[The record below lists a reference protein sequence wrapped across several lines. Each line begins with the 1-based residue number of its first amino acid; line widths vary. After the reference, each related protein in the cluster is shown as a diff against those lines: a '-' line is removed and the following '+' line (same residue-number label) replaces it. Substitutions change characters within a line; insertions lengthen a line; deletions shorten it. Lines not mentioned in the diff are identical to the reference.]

1 MEIWLGFMFGF
12 LGSPHCIGM
21 CGPIALALPS
31 GGYKIGFAWM
41 GRILLYNLGRAL
53 TYAAMGGGLGLI
65 GSSVAGFGFQNEI
78 SIGVGVF
85 MVLMALVPTK
95 LSRII
100 FSNQAVNTFPDRIK
114 RRFNSLMT
122 QHGYFSLLSIGLI
135 NGLLP
140 CGFVYM
146 ALAGSLALADWFNG
160 MMYMFL
166 FGLGTTP
173 ALFAV
178 SFFGQMVSVNVRQKL
193 TRLAP
198 IAIGGLGIIF
208 ILRGMELGI
217 PYLSPKA
224 PVEIHQTIHTCH

>member
-41 GRILLYNLGRAL
+41 GRILLYNIGRAI
-53 TYAAMGGGLGLI
+53 TYAAMGAGLGLI
-65 GSSVAGFGFQNEI
+65 GSSVAGFGFQNEV

-85 MVLMALVPTK
+85 MVLMALIPTK

-122 QHGYFSLLSIGLI
+122 RHGYFSLLSIGLI

-146 ALAGSLALADWFNG
+146 ALAGSIALADWFNG

-178 SFFGQMVSVNVRQKL
+178 SFFGHMVSANVRQKL

-198 IAIGGLGIIF
+198 VAIGGLGIIF

-224 PVEIHQTIHTCH
+224 PVEMNQKGSSCH

>member
-1 MEIWLGFMFGF
+1 MEIWLGLMFGF
-12 LGSPHCIGM
+12 FGSPHCIGM
-21 CGPIALALPS
+21 CGPVALALPS

-41 GRILLYNLGRAL
+41 GRILLYNVGRAV
-53 TYAAMGGGLGLI
+53 TYALMGAVLGLI
-65 GSSVAGFGFQNEI
+65 GSSVAGFGFQNEV
-78 SIGVGVF
+78 SIGVGIF

-95 LSRII
+95 LSKII

-114 RRFNSLMT
+114 RRFNFLMT
-122 QHGYFSLLSIGLI
+122 RHGYFSLLSIGLI

-146 ALAGSLALADWFNG
+146 ALAGSIALADWFSG

-178 SFFGQMVSVNVRQKL
+178 SFFGHMVSANVRKKL

-198 IAIGGLGIIF
+198 VAIGGLGIIF

-224 PVEIHQTIHTCH
+224 PVEMNQTGTSCH

>member
-41 GRILLYNLGRAL
+41 GRILLYNIGRAI
-53 TYAAMGGGLGLI
+53 TYAAMGAGLGLI
-65 GSSVAGFGFQNEI
+65 GSSVAGFGFQNEV

-85 MVLMALVPTK
+85 MVLMALIPTK

-122 QHGYFSLLSIGLI
+122 RHGYFSLLSIGLI

-146 ALAGSLALADWFNG
+146 ALAGSIALADWFNG

-178 SFFGQMVSVNVRQKL
+178 SFFGHMVSANVRQKL

-224 PVEIHQTIHTCH
+224 PVEMKQSGSSCH